1 MVKRIIH
8 IFLLSAAILC
18 AVSCL
23 EKEIMVQEPVNDAIV
38 LRLPRTGTRT
48 VESTHTESYVH
59 HLDVFIFKADADNAK
74 GKRVHYKRYELNNSS
89 SLTLECK
96 RTEFA
101 PEDRFYV
108 YLVANA
114 SFSEEELAAQET
126 YYQLQHNRQVDD
138 YIHHCGLTSPNAPRY
153 FLMDALATNERG
165 ENPVRLNDGVLANST
180 LLTAELRRAAAKVE
194 ITITAGENVSFH
206 NFTGDLESEGG
217 LYHIR
222 NLPCD
227 AFILAGEEIY
237 KEAAKR
243 RNTMKGTSAYFGW
256 KPETDDQKVT
266 LVAYVYPHT
275 WKDASLLDYETCV
288 VMNLPM
294 IYKKGQDGEV
304 EYKNSWF
311 KIPMTNSSSF
321 ERNHYYGVNIT
332 LNRPGAA
339 ADANPQTV
347 DHIYYAVKEWTE
359 KVVDVGGT
367 TGPQYLQLNTDNI
380 ALYNKNIDATTLEF
394 ASSSYISAD
403 GIELVE
409 AYYYNYLDQ
418 RVDLSKEDKYGIYG
432 AIMASAQQG
441 VLNGRI
447 TVNSPFVAMSRAEMD
462 EAIAALKVP
471 VPVPEPPGMPE
482 EVENPDAKETLD
494 AIAAEYST
502 NRLTLGWR
510 TTSGGSIE
518 FYKVSGNANNNT
530 TNTAIKNAQNE
541 YNSLKTAYDNYI
553 NEFNQIA
560 SNYPDYVE
568 YMQAM
573 KGYNAQVAA
582 IESMDKDVHGNAI
595 RYLRFRVTNET
606 GQTAEFTVV
615 QSPTIFIEN
624 EMGHFSYRSD
634 FGGTNYNTK
643 GNPNRAGATWGN
655 NGWTYSETS
664 SNNSFFGSKVA
675 QSSGSSYTINYYY
688 YNSRGRQ
695 IGSAIS
701 SLNNPR
707 MYHVYVTATSA
718 LYTVAIP
725 KRDANGYTEST
736 PENSKLVSPSF
747 MIASQLGATLS
758 PSSKTTAETHCAQYI
773 EVNSKGEEYDDW
785 RLPTASEIDIIISH
799 QDESDAM
806 DVVLTGA
813 NYYCAYN
820 TDDSGNVIYT
830 KATGKSGTGVAVR
843 CVRDVY

>member
-1 MVKRIIH
+1 MFKRMKH

-23 EKEIMVQEPVNDAIV
+23 DKEELLQEPANDAIV
-38 LRLPRTGTRT
+38 LRLSNTGTKT
-48 VESTHTESYVH
+48 VESSQTESYVH
-59 HLDVFIFKADADNAK
+59 HLDVFIFQADADNAK

-96 RTEFA
+96 RTEFK
-101 PEDRFYV
+101 PTDRFYV
-108 YLVANA
+108 YLVANS
-114 SFSEEELAAQET
+114 SFSEAELATQAT
-126 YYQLQHNRQVDD
+126 YQQLQHNRQVDD
-138 YIHHCGLTSPNAPRY
+138 YIHHCGLTSPNAPHY

-165 ENPVRLNDGVLANST
+165 ENPIRLNDGVLANST

-194 ITITAGENVSFH
+194 ITIKAGENVSFH
-206 NFTGDLESEGG
+206 NFAGDIESEGG

-227 AFILAGEEIY
+227 AFILSGEEIY
-237 KEAAKR
+237 KESAKL
-243 RNTMKGTSAYFGW
+243 RNTMKGMSAYFQW
-256 KPETDDQKVT
+256 RPEVDDQNVT

-275 WKDASLLDYETCV
+275 WKDASLLDYETCA

-294 IYKKGQDGEV
+294 IYKKGTDEAV

-311 KIPMTNSSSF
+311 KIPMSNTSSF
-321 ERNHYYGVNIT
+321 ERNHYYAVNIT

-347 DHIYYAVKEWTE
+347 DHIYYTVEPWTE
-359 KVVDVGGT
+359 KSVSVGGT
-367 TGPQYLQLNTDNI
+367 TGPQYLQLNKNH
-380 ALYNKNIDATTLEF
+380 LSMYNQNIDSRTLEF
-394 ASSSYISAD
+394 ASSSYIPAD
-403 GIELVE
+403 GIELLE

-418 RVDLSKEDKYGIYG
+418 RVDLSEEDKYGIYSSII
-432 AIMASAQQG
+432 AKAQSE
-441 VLNGRI
+441 VLNGKI
-447 TVNSPFVAMSRAEMD
+447 TVISPFVALSRQEMD
-462 EAIAALKVP
+462 AAIAQLNKP
-471 VPVPEPPGMPE
+471 ESVPEPPGVPD
-482 EVENPDAKETLD
+482 EVENPDVKETLD
-494 AIAAEYST
+494 KIASKNST
-502 NRLTLGWR
+502 SRVTLGWR
-510 TTSGGSIE
+510 RKTDGTIE
-518 FYKVSGNANNNT
+518 FYKVSGSGNT
-530 TNTAIKNAQNE
+530 NQTNTAINNAQKE

-553 NEFNQIA
+553 KEFNQIA
-560 SNYPDYVE
+560 SNYPEYVE
-568 YMQAM
+568 YMQKM
-573 KGYNAQVAA
+573 KEYNALVSA
-582 IESMDKDVHGNAI
+582 IESMDEDVHSNAI
-595 RYLRFRVTNET
+595 RYLRFKVTNET
-606 GQTAEFTVV
+606 GQAVEFTVV
-615 QSPTIFIEN
+615 QSPTIYIEN

-655 NGWTYSETS
+655 SGWTYSETS
-664 SNNSFFGSKVA
+664 SNSSFFGSKVA

-736 PENSKLVSPSF
+736 LANSNLVSPSF

-758 PSSKTTAETHCAQYI
+758 PSNKTTAETHCAEYV
-773 EVNSKGEEYDDW
+773 EVNIDGNEYDDW

-820 TDDSGNVIYT
+820 TDDRGNVIYT

>member
-1 MVKRIIH
+1 MILKRIISVI
-8 IFLLSAAILC
+8 IFSAVILC

-23 EKEIMVQEPVNDAIV
+23 DKEEMVQGSVNDAIV
-38 LRLPRTGTRT
+38 LRLPQHGTKT
-48 VESTHTESYVH
+48 VESTQTESYVH

-89 SLTLECK
+89 SLTLECR

-126 YYQLQHNRQVDD
+126 YYELQHNRQVDD
-138 YIHHCGLTSPNAPRY
+138 YIHHCGLTSPNAPQY

-165 ENPVRLNDGVLANST
+165 ENPIQLNDGVLANSV

-194 ITITAGENVSFH
+194 INIKAGENVSFH

-217 LYHIR
+217 LYYIR

-237 KEAAKR
+237 RESAKR
-243 RNTMKGTSAYFGW
+243 RNTMKGTSAYFEW
-256 KPETDDQKVT
+256 KPESDDRNAT

-288 VMNLPM
+288 VVNMPM
-294 IYKKGQDGEV
+294 IYKKGTTDEV
-304 EYKNSWF
+304 LYKNSWF
-311 KIPMTNSSSF
+311 KIPMTNTSSF
-321 ERNHYYGVNIT
+321 ERNHYYGVHIT
-332 LNRPGAA
+332 LNRPGAT

-347 DHIYYAVKEWTE
+347 DHIHYAVEDWTE

-394 ASSSYISAD
+394 ASSSFIPAD
-403 GIELVE
+403 GIELIE

-432 AIMASAQQG
+432 AISAKAQQG

-462 EAIAALKVP
+462 AAIAVLKAP
-471 VPVPEPPGMPE
+471 VAVPEPPGMPQ
-482 EVENPDAKETLD
+482 EVENPNNDATLN
-494 AIAAEYST
+494 AIAEKYKGSGWFSGTVTWRRQGDDVIFSGSGWGANPEGAQSEYDQLKAEYDKY
-502 NRLTLGWR
+502 LEKL
-510 TTSGGSIE
+510 E
-518 FYKVSGNANNNT
+518 KFVA
-530 TNTAIKNAQNE
+530 
-541 YNSLKTAYDNYI
+541 D
-553 NEFNQIA
+553 
-560 SNYPDYVE
+560 YPDY
-568 YMQAM
+568 M
-573 KGYNAQVAA
+573 KYLQEKKAYESAVAS

-595 RYLRFRVTNET
+595 RHLRFRVRNET
-606 GQTAEFTVV
+606 GQTVEFTVV
-615 QSPTIFIEN
+615 QSPTIYIEN

-643 GNPNRAGATWGN
+643 GSPNRAGATWGN

-664 SNNSFFGSKVA
+664 SNSSFFGSKVA
-675 QSSGSSYTINYYY
+675 QSNGSSYTINYYY
-688 YNSRGRQ
+688 YNNKGRQ

-707 MYHVYVTATSA
+707 MYHVSVTATSA

-758 PSSKTTAETHCAQYI
+758 PSSKTTAETHCAQYV
-773 EVNSKGEEYDDW
+773 EVNRNGAEYDDW
-785 RLPTASEIDIIISH
+785 RLPTAAEIDIIISH

-820 TDDSGNVIYT
+820 TDDRGNVIYT
-830 KATGKSGTGVAVR
+830 KATGKSGSGIAVR

>member
-48 VESTHTESYVH
+48 VESTQTESYVH

-206 NFTGDLESEGG
+206 NFTGDIESEGG

-311 KIPMTNSSSF
+311 KLPMTNSSSF

-367 TGPQYLQLNTDNI
+367 TGPQSLQLNTDNI

-394 ASSSYISAD
+394 ASSSYIPAD

-418 RVDLSKEDKYGIYG
+418 RVDLS
-432 AIMASAQQG
+432 
-441 VLNGRI
+441 
-447 TVNSPFVAMSRAEMD
+447 
-462 EAIAALKVP
+462 
-471 VPVPEPPGMPE
+471 
-482 EVENPDAKETLD
+482 
-494 AIAAEYST
+494 
-502 NRLTLGWR
+502 
-510 TTSGGSIE
+510 
-518 FYKVSGNANNNT
+518 
-530 TNTAIKNAQNE
+530 
-541 YNSLKTAYDNYI
+541 
-553 NEFNQIA
+553 
-560 SNYPDYVE
+560 
-568 YMQAM
+568 
-573 KGYNAQVAA
+573 
-582 IESMDKDVHGNAI
+582 
-595 RYLRFRVTNET
+595 
-606 GQTAEFTVV
+606 
-615 QSPTIFIEN
+615 
-624 EMGHFSYRSD
+624 
-634 FGGTNYNTK
+634 
-643 GNPNRAGATWGN
+643 
-655 NGWTYSETS
+655 
-664 SNNSFFGSKVA
+664 
-675 QSSGSSYTINYYY
+675 
-688 YNSRGRQ
+688 
-695 IGSAIS
+695 
-701 SLNNPR
+701 
-707 MYHVYVTATSA
+707 
-718 LYTVAIP
+718 
-725 KRDANGYTEST
+725 
-736 PENSKLVSPSF
+736 
-747 MIASQLGATLS
+747 
-758 PSSKTTAETHCAQYI
+758 
-773 EVNSKGEEYDDW
+773 
-785 RLPTASEIDIIISH
+785 
-799 QDESDAM
+799 
-806 DVVLTGA
+806 
-813 NYYCAYN
+813 
-820 TDDSGNVIYT
+820 
-830 KATGKSGTGVAVR
+830 
-843 CVRDVY
+843 

>member
-1 MVKRIIH
+1 MFKRMRH

-23 EKEIMVQEPVNDAIV
+23 DKEDLLQEPANDAIV
-38 LRLPRTGTRT
+38 LRLSNTGTKT
-48 VESTHTESYVH
+48 MESSQTESYVH
-59 HLDVFIFKADADNAK
+59 HLDVFIFQADADNAK

-96 RTEFA
+96 RTEFK
-101 PEDRFYV
+101 PTDRFYV
-108 YLVANA
+108 YLVANS
-114 SFSEEELAAQET
+114 SFSEAELATQET
-126 YYQLQHNRQVDD
+126 YQQLQHNRQVDD
-138 YIHHCGLTSPNAPRY
+138 YIHHCGLTSPNAPHY

-165 ENPVRLNDGVLANST
+165 ENPIRLNDGVLANST
-180 LLTAELRRAAAKVE
+180 LLTADLRRAAAKVE
-194 ITITAGENVSFH
+194 ITIKAGENVSFY
-206 NFTGDLESEGG
+206 NFSGDLESEGG

-237 KEAAKR
+237 KESAKL
-243 RNTMKGTSAYFGW
+243 RNTMKGMSAYFQW
-256 KPETDDQKVT
+256 RPEVDDKNVT

-294 IYKKGQDGEV
+294 IYKKGTDEAV

-311 KIPMTNSSSF
+311 KIPMSNTSSF

-347 DHIYYAVKEWTE
+347 DHIYYAVEEWTE
-359 KVVDVGGT
+359 KRVPVGGT
-367 TGPQYLQLNTDNI
+367 TGPQYLQLNTDHLE
-380 ALYNKNIDATTLEF
+380 LYNKNIDATSIEF
-394 ASSSYISAD
+394 ASSSYIPAD

-447 TVNSPFVAMSRAEMD
+447 TVNSPFVAMTRAEMD
-462 EAIAALKVP
+462 AAIAALKVP

-482 EVENPDAKETLD
+482 EAANPDVKETLD
-494 AIAAEYST
+494 AIAAKYST

-510 TTSGGSIE
+510 TKSDGSIE
-518 FYKVSGNANNNT
+518 FYKVSGSANSNT
-530 TNTAIKNAQNE
+530 TNTAIRNAQNE
-541 YNSLKTAYDNYI
+541 YNALKTAYDNYLE
-553 NEFNQIA
+553 EFNQIA
-560 SNYPDYVE
+560 SNYPEYVK
-568 YMQAM
+568 YMQDL
-573 KGYNAQVAA
+573 KEYNAQVAA

-595 RYLRFRVTNET
+595 RYLRFKVTNET
-606 GQTAEFTVV
+606 GQTVEFSVV
-615 QSPTIFIEN
+615 QSPTIYIEN

-634 FGGTNYNTK
+634 FGGTDYNTK

-707 MYHVYVTATSA
+707 MYHVHVTATSA
-718 LYTVAIP
+718 LYTVSIP
-725 KRDANGYTEST
+725 KRDVNGYTEST

-758 PSSKTTAETHCAQYI
+758 PSNKTVAETHCAEYI
-773 EVNSKGEEYDDW
+773 EVTTDGRKFDDW

-799 QDESDAM
+799 QDVSDAM
-806 DVVLTGA
+806 AVVLTGA

-820 TDDSGNVIYT
+820 TDDRGNVIYT
-830 KATGKSGTGVAVR
+830 KATGKSGSGVAVR

>member
-1 MVKRIIH
+1 MFKRMKH

-23 EKEIMVQEPVNDAIV
+23 EKEEVVQGPVNDAIV
-38 LRLPRTGTRT
+38 LKLSNTGTKT
-48 VESTHTESYVH
+48 VESSQTESYVH
-59 HLDVFIFKADADNAK
+59 HLDVFIFQADADNAK

-96 RTEFA
+96 RTEFS

-126 YYQLQHNRQVDD
+126 YYELQHNRQVDD
-138 YIHHCGLTSPNAPRY
+138 YIHHCGLTSPNAPHY

-194 ITITAGENVSFH
+194 ITIKAGKNVTFH
-206 NFTGDLESEGG
+206 NFAGDLESEGG

-227 AFILAGEEIY
+227 AFILSGEEIY
-237 KEAAKR
+237 KESAKL

-256 KPETDDQKVT
+256 RPETDAQTVT

-288 VMNLPM
+288 VVNLPM
-294 IYKKGQDGEV
+294 IYNKGKEDEV

-311 KIPMTNSSSF
+311 KIPMTNTSSF

-347 DHIYYAVKEWTE
+347 DHIYYAVEEWTE
-359 KVVDVGGT
+359 KRVPVGGT
-367 TGPQYLQLNTDNI
+367 TGPQYLQLNTDHLE
-380 ALYNKNIDATTLEF
+380 LYNKNIDATTLEF
-394 ASSSYISAD
+394 ASSSYIPAD

-482 EVENPDAKETLD
+482 EVENPDNDATLD
-494 AIAAEYST
+494 AIADKYSGSGWFSGTVTWRREGDNVIFSGSGWGADAAGAQSEYD
-502 NRLTLGWR
+502 
-510 TTSGGSIE
+510 
-518 FYKVSGNANNNT
+518 
-530 TNTAIKNAQNE
+530 Q
-541 YNSLKTAYDNYI
+541 LKAAYDRYL
-553 NEFNQIA
+553 EALEKFVA
-560 SNYPDYVE
+560 DYPDY
-568 YMQAM
+568 M
-573 KGYNAQVAA
+573 KYLQEKKAYDDAVAA
-582 IESMDKDVHGNAI
+582 IESMDEDVHGNAI
-595 RYLRFRVTNET
+595 RYLRFRVTNQT
-606 GQTAEFTVV
+606 GQTVEFSVV
-615 QSPTIFIEN
+615 QSPTIYIDN

-675 QSSGSSYTINYYY
+675 QTSGSSYTINYYY
-688 YNSRGRQ
+688 YNNRGRQ

-707 MYHVYVTATSA
+707 MYHVHVTATSA
-718 LYTVAIP
+718 LYTVSIP
-725 KRDANGYTEST
+725 KRDVNGYTEST

-758 PSSKTTAETHCAQYI
+758 PSNKTVAETHCAEYI
-773 EVNSKGEEYDDW
+773 EVTNDGRTFDDW

-799 QDESDAM
+799 QDVSDAM
-806 DVVLTGA
+806 AVVLTGA

-820 TDDSGNVIYT
+820 TDSRGNVIYT
-830 KATGKSGTGVAVR
+830 KATGKSGSGVAVR